1 MKQNKLMIAFLI
13 LVIFSLTGC
22 GAKNLEGADGKPV
35 KNEVTGQ
42 ILPSN
47 ILCAPRDEEIKELY
61 NQTREDLIN
70 KYKEDYEAGDISKKE
85 YNKKVDGLLNIDEL
99 TECKNFNLTSNG
111 YTGLWTK
118 IFVEPLAWVLI
129 KVGEFVKNY
138 GLSIIFVTLLIRLIM
153 YPVTL
158 KTAKQSENLKKVQP
172 KLAKIEKKYAGKT
185 DEASMMKKSQEMM
198 LLYKENDINPL
209 SGCLYAIIQIPL
221 FFAFYEAIYRLPVL
235 FEDSL
240 LGFMLSTSPMKGFQ
254 SGNWLYLI
262 LPVLVFLATYFSFKL
277 NSGASMS
284 EEQAKQTKMM
294 MNIMMIMIF
303 VMSFTM
309 STGIILYWITNNTF
323 TIIQNLI
330 VKRRK

>member
-1 MKQNKLMIAFLI
+1 MKKNKLLITFLVI
-13 LVIFSLTGC
+13 VIFSLTGC
-22 GAKNLEGADGKPV
+22 TKNLEGADGKV
-35 KNEVTGQ
+35 VQNKATGQ
-42 ILPSN
+42 VLPSN
-47 ILCAPRDEEIKELY
+47 ILCAPTDPEIVKLY
-61 NQTREDLIN
+61 NQTREDLIA
-70 KYKEDYEAGDISKKE
+70 KYEKDYEAGDISKKE
-85 YNKKVDGLLNIDEL
+85 YKEKVENAIDISKL
-99 TECKNFNLTSNG
+99 SSCKNFNLTSNG
-111 YTGLWTK
+111 YTGIWTK

-129 KVGEFVKNY
+129 KIGQFVKNY
-138 GLSIIFVTLLIRLIM
+138 GLSIIFVTLIIRLIM

-172 KLAKIEKKYAGKT
+172 KLAKIEKKYANKT
-185 DEASMMKKSQEMM
+185 DQESMMKKSQELM
-198 LLYKENDINPL
+198 LLYKENNINPM
-209 SGCLYAIIQIPL
+209 SGCLYSLIQIPL

-240 LGFMLSTSPMKGFQ
+240 LGYQLSMSPMKGMGA
-254 SGNWLYLI
+254 GNWLYLI
-262 LPVLVFLATYFSFKL
+262 LPILVFVATYFSFRL

-284 EEQAKQTKMM
+284 AEQAKQTKMM

-303 VMSFTM
+303 VMSFSM